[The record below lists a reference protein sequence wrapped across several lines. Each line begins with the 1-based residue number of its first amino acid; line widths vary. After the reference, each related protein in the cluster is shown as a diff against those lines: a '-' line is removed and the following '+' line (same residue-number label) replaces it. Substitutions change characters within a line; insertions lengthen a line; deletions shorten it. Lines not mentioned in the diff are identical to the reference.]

1 MDRPS
6 GDAERVLPS
15 AARRLLPG
23 CTGFTIAEMTATTLE
38 AGVQLGGYTLV
49 KEIGQGAAA
58 RVYAARVEGAMG
70 FSKDVAL
77 KIVHDELASSQPQL
91 IRSLINEARIGGLLS
106 HPNVVQIFDF
116 EEVEGRH
123 VLVMEYVE
131 GPTFRHVLEALCPQ
145 DALLPPALVAE
156 IGAHVCRALQYA
168 IDREGPDGKKLNLVH
183 RDIKPENLILA
194 PGGLVK
200 VLDFGIAR
208 STANLYLTTTLNL
221 TRGTP
226 CYMSPE
232 QLRGEEL
239 DGRSD
244 LFSLGCVLYELLTGE
259 VLFKEAGIKLVK
271 LVLEGDLSEQF
282 ARVHERSPALA
293 GVLAR
298 LLERPVRKRCGDALE
313 AEQSLIAV
321 AKAEPVSLDLA
332 DVSRMMASGQT
343 PQWEPV
349 VTTTAEEVGP
359 PPSGKAFGFWDWLKN
374 FFGY

>member
-1 MDRPS
+1 MTQETEGGSRGGERFGKYEIVREVGS
-6 GDAERVLPS
+6 GGFGVVYE
-15 AARRLLPG
+15 ARLPG
-23 CTGFTIAEMTATTLE
+23 P
-38 AGVQLGGYTLV
+38 
-49 KEIGQGAAA
+49 
-58 RVYAARVEGAMG
+58 MG
-70 FSKDVAL
+70 FAKR
-77 KIVHDELASSQPQL
+77 LAIKRLRTHLLDADSVQM
-91 IRSLINEARIGGLLS
+91 RSMINEARIGGLLH
-106 HPNVVQIFDF
+106 HPNIVDVVEFAQQGDQYYM
-116 EEVEGRH
+116 
-123 VLVMEYVE
+123 VMEYVE